1 MPARADIDLSAG
13 CVIVTGEAAAL
24 RYVNRIPGAKRKPDG
39 AWRIPL
45 TLDTC
50 EELKS
55 QRIPMSQELTA
66 CAERLR
72 RVQRYIEQ
80 VKVKEGEVQP
90 LQPIP
95 IKAPFH
101 LYQHQV
107 KAYNITLALF
117 GRGARR
123 PET

>member
-24 RYVNRIPGAKRKPDG
+24 RYVNRIPGAKRKADG

-72 RVQRYIEQ
+72 RVQKYIEQ

-107 KAYNITLALF
+107 KAYNIALALF

>member
-1 MPARADIDLSAG
+1 MPAKADVDLGSG

-24 RYVNRIPGAKRKPDG
+24 RYVNRIPGAKRRLDG
-39 AWRIPL
+39 TWHIPL

-50 EELKS
+50 DELAS
-55 QRIPMSQELTA
+55 QRIPMSDDLAA

-72 RVQRYIEQ
+72 KVQRYIEQ
-80 VKVKEGEVQP
+80 IKVKEGEVEP

-95 IKAPFH
+95 IKKPYH

-107 KAYNITLALF
+107 KAYNIALALF

-123 PET
+123 PGT